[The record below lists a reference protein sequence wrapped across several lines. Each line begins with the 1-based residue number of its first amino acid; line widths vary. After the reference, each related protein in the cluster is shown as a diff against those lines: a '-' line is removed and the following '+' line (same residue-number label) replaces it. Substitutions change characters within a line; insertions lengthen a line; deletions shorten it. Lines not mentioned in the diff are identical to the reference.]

1 MKAGWLIPLW
11 IATRPCPHTGS
22 TAADET
28 CTRPKTCG
36 DADARNG
43 IKITPAPLATHPK
56 RLLSTAAAPRHTPTT
71 MKNMPPAKRRREQ
84 YVTRILEECDDT
96 AVKEELGIKDKG
108 YKARVL
114 AELRASGTLDN
125 LRGQGRRPKYT
136 DEQFTAAQELLKG
149 RMFFFSGGE
158 LVAAL
163 VEEGQLEAGIR
174 SRGFMQALQRWSKTQ
189 KLHLAYGQRRLTFA
203 MTAEHAKGRLAWCH
217 SCKSTLTKRKL
228 QEFWIEDEIT
238 INYGGHPKGECWIA
252 GRIAPP
258 CLHGAEGAAG
268 PGLLHHLIG

>member
-1 MKAGWLIPLW
+1 MK
-11 IATRPCPHTGS
+11 S
-22 TAADET
+22 
-28 CTRPKTCG
+28 
-36 DADARNG
+36 
-43 IKITPAPLATHPK
+43 
-56 RLLSTAAAPRHTPTT
+56 
-71 MKNMPPAKRRREQ
+71 MPPAKRRREQ
-84 YVTRILEECDDT
+84 YVIRILEECDDT

-125 LRGQGRRPKYT
+125 LSGQGRRPKYT
-136 DEQFTAAQELLKG
+136 DEQFTAAKELLRG
-149 RMFFFSGGE
+149 VVFFFSGGE

-163 VEEGQLEAGIR
+163 VEEGQLEAGTS
-174 SRGFMQALQRWSKTQ
+174 SRGFMQALQRWSKMQ

-217 SCKSTLTKRKL
+217 SCKGILTEQKL

-238 INYGGHPKGECWIA
+238 INYGGHPKGECCWIA

-258 CLHGAEGAAG
+258 CLHGDEGAAG
-268 PGLLHHLIG
+268 PGLLSHLIG